1 MTLILNTITNLFK
14 EFEAYEKRSNPYNK
28 YAEQLPPESEAFA
41 AWQKAHED
49 FDRPQRFRAFLS
61 SRPELVES
69 VVQSVIYDDSTKE
82 AFENVAYAVFERVK
96 DSLSLKGSIKY
107 D

>member
-1 MTLILNTITNLFK
+1 MSIINSLIKI
-14 EFEAYEKRSNPYNK
+14 FESFDEQEKYSNPYNK
-28 YAEQLPPESEAFA
+28 YTAQLPPESEAFA

-61 SRPELVES
+61 SRPELLES
-69 VVQSVIYDDSTKE
+69 VVQSAIYDDSTKE